1 MVPHFSENGEIFVY
15 YKRKFCQ
22 MKQQVKRSSL
32 KGNCGP
38 EKPSDFFCLLE
49 REKKIRNFA
58 KNRRSKACL
67 DQKLC
72 HFLFFWWRHL
82 WQTFGKR
89 LFLPIFSILK
99 WKWKV
104 IKPVCSFQWFFLQTT
119 QSYSKMTAEFKYV
132 IRFLIKKSAYPQNVA
147 LGDVIIP

>member
-1 MVPHFSENGEIFVY
+1 MSLETILDFI
-15 YKRKFCQ
+15 
-22 MKQQVKRSSL
+22 L

-49 REKKIRNFA
+49 REKTIRNYA
-58 KNRRSKACL
+58 KNCRSKACL

-104 IKPVCSFQWFFLQTT
+104 IKPVCSFQSFFCKLPNLIVKWPLNSNMLSDFWEKVSIFPKRGLGWRHHPLIWVKRVQT
-119 QSYSKMTAEFKYV
+119 
-132 IRFLIKKSAYPQNVA
+132 LL
-147 LGDVIIP
+147 LGNYIS